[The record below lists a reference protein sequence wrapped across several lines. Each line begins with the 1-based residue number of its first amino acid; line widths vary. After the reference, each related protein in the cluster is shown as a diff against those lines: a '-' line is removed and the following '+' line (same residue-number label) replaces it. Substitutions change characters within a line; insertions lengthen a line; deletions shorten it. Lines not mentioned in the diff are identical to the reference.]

1 MSKNKEKDF
10 IDEEQFLSS
19 VSRNKVG
26 GCVRVGKPPADVEP
40 AVSQE
45 AHDET
50 PKDNQPPSS
59 QSPVT
64 PRQGTGRRSARQTTS
79 DSVLDRLKASRE
91 NLQRKAVYVRLDHH
105 VRYSMIADLLKVPV
119 AQLMDSILDEWWE
132 ANRDEMQ
139 SLYDKGRC
147 VFDNM

>member
-1 MSKNKEKDF
+1 MGKNKEKDF

-40 AVSQE
+40 TVSQE
-45 AHDET
+45 AHDNT
-50 PKDNQPPSS
+50 PQDSQSPSS
-59 QSPVT
+59 QPPVT
-64 PRQGTGRRSARQTTS
+64 QRQSTGRRSARQTPP
-79 DSVLDRLKASRE
+79 DSALDRLKGSRE
-91 NLQRKAVYVRLDHH
+91 NIQRKAVYVRIDHH
-105 VRYSMIADLLKVPV
+105 VRYSMIADLLKVPI

>member
-1 MSKNKEKDF
+1 MGKNKEKDF

-40 AVSQE
+40 TVSQE
-45 AHDET
+45 AHDNT
-50 PKDNQPPSS
+50 PQDSQSPSS
-59 QSPVT
+59 QPPVT
-64 PRQGTGRRSARQTTS
+64 QRQSTGRRSARQTPS
-79 DSVLDRLKASRE
+79 DSALDRLKGSRE
-91 NLQRKAVYVRLDHH
+91 NIQRKAVYVRIDHH
-105 VRYSMIADLLKVPV
+105 VRYSMIADLLKVPI